1 MHRAARF
8 AVEIDKAAPA
18 LLTLDQREAAL
29 HRAALQTR
37 HAEAPA
43 LRLLAGLHRRLDPQR
58 LRQNFIAVVIGSALR
73 LIEIETGGEN
83 ALIAVLGAG
92 TQRVLPLPGL
102 NDDRTRQRRVVD
114 LVPADHLPL
123 VLLEDLFQLLV
134 EVGLQRMG
142 IRQPV
147 LLHKRLNRR
156 RRPPLAGVNFVAADV
171 QIGIGKIA
179 ASSPTIVS
187 TN

>member
-83 ALIAVLGAG
+83 A
-92 TQRVLPLPGL
+92 
-102 NDDRTRQRRVVD
+102 
-114 LVPADHLPL
+114 
-123 VLLEDLFQLLV
+123 
-134 EVGLQRMG
+134 
-142 IRQPV
+142 
-147 LLHKRLNRR
+147 
-156 RRPPLAGVNFVAADV
+156 
-171 QIGIGKIA
+171 
-179 ASSPTIVS
+179 
-187 TN
+187 